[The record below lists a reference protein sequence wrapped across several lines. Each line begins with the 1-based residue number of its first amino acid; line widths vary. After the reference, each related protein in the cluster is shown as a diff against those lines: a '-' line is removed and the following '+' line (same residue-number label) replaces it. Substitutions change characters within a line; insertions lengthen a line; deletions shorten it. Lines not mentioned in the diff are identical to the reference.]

1 MKCQLIPIAMHL
13 AVCLVNVVFQ
23 NSFRFVVV
31 GGGGFLINKLY
42 VCWQS
47 GIQDCALVAQMY
59 YAACGTIN
67 NFRTG
72 SAPVDAQSIHLGQ
85 HISEM

>member
-1 MKCQLIPIAMHL
+1 
-13 AVCLVNVVFQ
+13 
-23 NSFRFVVV
+23 
-31 GGGGFLINKLY
+31 
-42 VCWQS
+42 
-47 GIQDCALVAQMY
+47 MY

-85 HISEM
+85 HISEMEVTRDVLRVYTTTPGPCSGMWTDSSNLLKSAVLCFPVKAVGR